1 MEKQL
6 SRRRQRPEQKE
17 KPEAGIVLG
26 SAATPNID
34 TRLVGARHVDES
46 ENLGALEFCY
56 CATEKKASI
65 TDHGLACTDQ

>member
-56 CATEKKASI
+56 
-65 TDHGLACTDQ
+65 